1 MAGFFIAISHSIFKF
16 DLLKQ
21 QLFSEMKIKYSYVV
35 IEGNIGAEKTT
46 LAGRIADQFNAR
58 LILEHFADNPFLPK
72 FYNDPEKYSFPLEL
86 SFLASRYKQLKEE
99 LVTQDLFKTFTIAD
113 YYFMKS
119 LVFAAS
125 TLKGDEYNLYR
136 QIFYI
141 IYGTL
146 PKPDLYVYL
155 HLNPERL
162 LQNIERRG
170 RNYEKSITKEYLQK
184 IQDSYF
190 SFFRQNPENKYLV
203 IDINEIDFVDNESH
217 YSKIIGT
224 IFFDDYP
231 AGLNKVIL

>member
-1 MAGFFIAISHSIFKF
+1 
-16 DLLKQ
+16 
-21 QLFSEMKIKYSYVV
+21 MKIKYNYVV
-35 IEGNIGAEKTT
+35 IEGNIGAGKTT
-46 LAGRIADQFNAR
+46 LAGKISDQFNAQ
-58 LILEHFADNPFLPK
+58 LILEHFSDNPFLPK
-72 FYNDPEKYSFPLEL
+72 FYNDPDKYSFPLEL

-99 LVTQDLFKTFTIAD
+99 LVPQDLFKSFTVAD

-125 TLKGDEYNLYR
+125 TLKEDEYNLYR

-146 PKPDLYVYL
+146 PKPDIYVYL
-155 HLNPERL
+155 HLNPDRL

-190 SFFRQNPENKYLV
+190 SFFKQNPENKYLV
-203 IDINEIDFVDNESH
+203 IDVNAIDFVANKND
-217 YSKIIGT
+217 YSKITLG
-224 IFFDDYP
+224 
-231 AGLNKVIL
+231 

>member
-1 MAGFFIAISHSIFKF
+1 
-16 DLLKQ
+16 
-21 QLFSEMKIKYSYVV
+21 MKIKYNYVV
-35 IEGNIGAEKTT
+35 IEGNIGAGKTT
-46 LAGRIADQFNAR
+46 LAGRIADQFNAH
-58 LILEHFADNPFLPK
+58 LILENFADNPFLPK

-99 LVTQDLFKTFTIAD
+99 LVPQDLFKTFTVAD

-141 IYGTL
+141 IYGSL
-146 PKPDLYVYL
+146 PKPDIYVYL
-155 HLNPERL
+155 HLNPDRL

-170 RNYEKSITKEYLQK
+170 RNYEKSITIEYLQK

-190 SFFRQNPENKYLV
+190 SFFKQNPENKYLV
-203 IDINEIDFVDNESH
+203 IDINEVDFVTSDDH
-217 YSKIIGT
+217 YSKMIDT
-224 IFFDDYP
+224 IFLDNYP
-231 AGLNKVIL
+231 VGLNKVIL